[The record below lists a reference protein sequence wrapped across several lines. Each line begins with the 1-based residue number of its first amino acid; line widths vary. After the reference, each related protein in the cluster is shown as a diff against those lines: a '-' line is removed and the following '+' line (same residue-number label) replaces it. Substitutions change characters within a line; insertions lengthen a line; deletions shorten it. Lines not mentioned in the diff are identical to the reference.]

1 MELALATVYINILVR
16 VQAMPEVW
24 AQLAGANIQ
33 LVPVHK
39 IMRGAAVLAYCLAIV
54 LINILVAEQI

>member
-1 MELALATVYINILVR
+1 MGLALATVYINILVR

-24 AQLAGANIQ
+24 AQLAEENIR

-39 IMRGAAVLAYCLAIV
+39 IMRGVAVLVYYLAIV
-54 LINILVAEQI
+54 LINIHVVEQI

>member
-24 AQLAGANIQ
+24 AQLAEENIH
-33 LVPVHK
+33 L
-39 IMRGAAVLAYCLAIV
+39 VLARV
-54 LINILVAEQI
+54 DMNGKMGLVV